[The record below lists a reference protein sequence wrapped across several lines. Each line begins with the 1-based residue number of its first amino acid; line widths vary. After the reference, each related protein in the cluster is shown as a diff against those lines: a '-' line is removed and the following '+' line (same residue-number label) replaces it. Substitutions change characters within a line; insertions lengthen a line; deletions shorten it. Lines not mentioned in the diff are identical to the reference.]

1 MCAHNRKDE
10 PPPPKGRR
18 TGEEE
23 EKDEETDLA
32 VGRRDEES
40 SSVHNK
46 ERSSYVPLMFHTRLQ
61 ALATLAATTESN
73 GIRKSYMHENW
84 ARLCSLRGS
93 WVETWGLGRGIHASS
108 LGQKDT
114 ACRHSFYVC
123 ARPRHARLYSRDM
136 KVDRQ
141 SSSYDVK

>member
-46 ERSSYVPLMFHTRLQ
+46 ERSSYVPLMFHTILHTGFGNAR
-61 ALATLAATTESN
+61 SDN
-73 GIRKSYMHENW
+73 GIKWNKKK
-84 ARLCSLRGS
+84 L
-93 WVETWGLGRGIHASS
+93 HA
-108 LGQKDT
+108 
-114 ACRHSFYVC
+114 
-123 ARPRHARLYSRDM
+123 
-136 KVDRQ
+136 
-141 SSSYDVK
+141 